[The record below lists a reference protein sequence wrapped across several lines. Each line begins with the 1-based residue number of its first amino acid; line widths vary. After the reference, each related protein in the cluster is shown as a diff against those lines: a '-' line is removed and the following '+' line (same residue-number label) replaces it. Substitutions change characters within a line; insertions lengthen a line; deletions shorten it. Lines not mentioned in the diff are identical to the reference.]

1 MIKDQAA
8 SLRDLSKLKRR
19 TEKHLKPVRRIAVTS
34 GKGGVGKS
42 NFSLNLGICLQ
53 KLGQRVLLVDADT
66 NLANIDVLLGVN
78 PEYTLADVVLGDRF
92 IEDIILDGPQG
103 LKIMPAGSGVVD
115 LVGLDSVVQDRI
127 AHGMSD
133 LEANHDAIIL
143 DTGAGIAEAV
153 VDFACGAD
161 EVIVITTPEPTAITD
176 AYAVIKV
183 ISSRNAALKFH
194 LLVNFAKNQEEA
206 NEVARK
212 IKLVVENYLTVS
224 INILGFL
231 PIDDHIPRAVARQKP
246 FMLVNPRCPA
256 ALNIEMIARR
266 LLKMPVRSL
275 DSFKKNSGRET
286 FTGGSLFRHLFK
298 GGD

>member
-1 MIKDQAA
+1 MINDQAA

-92 IEDIILDGPQG
+92 INDIILDGPEG

-127 AHGMSD
+127 SHGMSD
-133 LEANHDAIIL
+133 LEANHDAVIL

-153 VDFACGAD
+153 IDFACGAD

-194 LLVNFAKNQEEA
+194 LLINFAKNQEEA
-206 NEVARK
+206 DEVARK

-224 INILGFL
+224 IDILGFL
-231 PIDDHIPRAVARQKP
+231 PIDNHIPRAVARQKP

-266 LLKMPVRSL
+266 LLKMPVRSS
-275 DSFKKNSGRET
+275 DSYPEGT
-286 FTGGSLFRHLFK
+286 LTGGSLFRHLFK
-298 GGD
+298 GR